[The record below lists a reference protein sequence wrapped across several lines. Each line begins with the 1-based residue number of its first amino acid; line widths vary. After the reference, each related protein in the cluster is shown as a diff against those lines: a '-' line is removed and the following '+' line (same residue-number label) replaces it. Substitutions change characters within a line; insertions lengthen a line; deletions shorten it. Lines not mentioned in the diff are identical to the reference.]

1 VTGPVVS
8 ALTDT
13 PGGQVLNTGSGPVE
27 LGGLLVDKVGNGA
40 GVASP
45 SVIPSVVKVAP
56 GEGKGIVS
64 LPTTIL
70 LGPIMTVDPSGS
82 VTVSKPVPIV
92 KVLPSRTI
100 TAVGLEVGAVF
111 TPPGGSSVNVN
122 PSEVMVVGAVILGKE
137 MVSDPT
143 TIPLGPSVIVCP
155 SGSVNTSEEAGRL
168 NDDPPMIIPP
178 GTEVCEGEVG
188 KVSVVP
194 GIVVSDPSGSVETEG
209 GIVTTEPPGPVGSV
223 SVVPG
228 IVVKDPS
235 GSVETDGGIVTT
247 EPPGPVG
254 SVSVVP
260 GIVVKDPSGSV
271 ETEGGII
278 TTEPLGPV
286 GSVSVVP
293 GIVVKDPSG
302 SVETEGGIVT
312 TELPGP
318 TPDPPEPVGIVSVVP
333 DIVVSEPFGSV
344 ETEGGIVVTDPP
356 PGDPVGRVSV
366 VPEMVVN
373 DPFGSVE
380 TDGGITV
387 TDSPCPVELVDK
399 VSVVPEIVVTEP
411 LGSVSVVGKIVVT
424 DPLFP
429 EGWAEEVELELTVLT
444 D

>member
-271 ETEGGII
+271 ETEGGI
-278 TTEPLGPV
+278 
-286 GSVSVVP
+286 
-293 GIVVKDPSG
+293 
-302 SVETEGGIVT
+302 VT